1 MVDEGVL
8 VTGRVAESRR
18 HNQFY
23 TVDIMSEI
31 HDDLLTLIGLRL
43 ERAAHIV
50 DFLSESLSPSAV
62 LGHFRLAWSHVRQVE
77 LALGYGDQLAH
88 VRTKLL
94 LESW

>member
-23 TVDIMSEI
+23 TVDIISEI

-43 ERAAHIV
+43 E
-50 DFLSESLSPSAV
+50 
-62 LGHFRLAWSHVRQVE
+62 
-77 LALGYGDQLAH
+77 
-88 VRTKLL
+88 
-94 LESW
+94 